1 MMVHYRRM
9 LLEKKIHPDVI
20 ILFGSYAKGNV
31 NKNSDIDIAVVS
43 KKFGKNRHKEGVL
56 LNMLA
61 HEIDS
66 RLEVI
71 PVSLKEYMKK
81 FTTSPI
87 LDQIHKT
94 GTVLF

>member
-1 MMVHYRRM
+1 MIVHYRRL
-9 LLEKKIHPDVI
+9 LLEKNVHPDVI

-31 NKNSDIDIAVVS
+31 SKHSDIDIAVVS
-43 KKFGKNRHKEGVL
+43 RNFGKDRHKEGVL

-61 HEIDS
+61 HKIDS

-81 FTTSPI
+81 YTTSPI